1 MIRERRPERVDAVFG
16 TGNQRCECARDQ
28 VFSLHPVLPSRVGL
42 RASAP
47 FGKHPATAVG
57 NVPFSTAATVVFG
70 TPLTLVRFLSDCKQ
84 LAGAG
89 ALNARRLLYL
99 HLRSVLLR
107 AID

>member
-1 MIRERRPERVDAVFG
+1 
-16 TGNQRCECARDQ
+16 
-28 VFSLHPVLPSRVGL
+28 
-42 RASAP
+42 
-47 FGKHPATAVG
+47 
-57 NVPFSTAATVVFG
+57 VPFSTAATVVFG